1 MPARKSFDYAIVRV
15 VPLVERGEFINA
27 GAIIFCRAAGVLEA
41 RIALDRARLAALAPW
56 LPADEV
62 REVQAHLDAIP
73 LICAGVAEA
82 SPIARLSQSERFHW
96 LVAPRSTVIQPSPV
110 HSGLTANPAAA
121 LDHIMATLVLPPDL
135 SPGPSPEKGG
145 E

>member
-1 MPARKSFDYAIVRV
+1 MPARKSFDYALIRV

-27 GAIIFCRAAGVLEA
+27 GAILYCRTGGVLEA

-56 LPADEV
+56 LPPDEIQ
-62 REVQAHLDAIP
+62 EHLDAIP
-73 LICAGVAEA
+73 LICAGLAEA

-110 HSGLTANPAAA
+110 HSGMTANPATAR
-121 LDHIMATLVLPPDL
+121 DHIMATLVLPP
-135 SPGPSPEKGG
+135 GPLPQPLP
-145 E
+145 

>member
-1 MPARKSFDYAIVRV
+1 MPARRSFDYALIRV

-27 GAIIFCRAAGVLEA
+27 GAVLYCRTAGVLEA
-41 RIALDRARLAALAPW
+41 RIALDRARLAALAPR

-62 REVQAHLDAIP
+62 QQHLDAIP

-96 LVAPRSTVIQPSPV
+96 LVAPRSTIIQPSPV
-110 HSGLTANPAAA
+110 HSGMTANPTAA
-121 LDHIMATLVLPPDL
+121 LDHIMTTLVLPP
-135 SPGPSPEKGG
+135 GPLPQPLP
-145 E
+145 

>member
-1 MPARKSFDYAIVRV
+1 MPARTSFDYALIRV

-27 GAIIFCRAAGVLEA
+27 GAILFCRGRGVLEA
-41 RIALDRARLAALAPW
+41 RFALDRARLAALAPW

-62 REVQAHLDAIP
+62 QEHLDAM
-73 LICAGVAEA
+73 LAICAGTAED

-96 LVAPRSTVIQPSPV
+96 LVAPRSTIIQPSPV
-110 HSGLTANPAAA
+110 HSGMAANPTAA
-121 LDHIMATLVLPPDL
+121 LDQIMRELVLPPNL
-135 SPGPSPEKGG
+135 SPGSAPGDEGG